1 MMFIAINYQCE
12 RIIPRLQ
19 GDASAKIGYMTYT
32 SPKRMVLCYI
42 NKKDTIIISFNQ
54 QGKKCKTLF
63 VILS

>member
-1 MMFIAINYQCE
+1 MKVRF
-12 RIIPRLQ
+12 
-19 GDASAKIGYMTYT
+19 
-32 SPKRMVLCYI
+32 I